1 MLNSISYVTQ
11 KRHSPRRRAGVT
23 SPPACLF
30 FTEAGE
36 EKFFISGL
44 EKRALDIILYS
55 GMALKTLSAL
65 PVFADS
71 LFADRFNR

>member
-1 MLNSISYVTQ
+1 MGLRSATAPPSG
-11 KRHSPRRRAGVT
+11 GVT

-36 EKFFISGL
+36 ENFFISGL

-55 GMALKTLSAL
+55 GQAMLAFMLS
-65 PVFADS
+65 F
-71 LFADRFNR
+71 

>member
-1 MLNSISYVTQ
+1 M
-11 KRHSPRRRAGVT
+11 RHSPRRRAGVT

-30 FTEAGE
+30 LTEAGE

-55 GMALKTLSAL
+55 GQAMLAFMLS
-65 PVFADS
+65 F
-71 LFADRFNR
+71 

>member
-1 MLNSISYVTQ
+1 MLNSISYGAQ

-55 GMALKTLSAL
+55 GQAMLAFMLS
-65 PVFADS
+65 F
-71 LFADRFNR
+71 

>member
-1 MLNSISYVTQ
+1 MLNSISYGTQ

-36 EKFFISGL
+36 ENFFISGL
-44 EKRALDIILYS
+44 EKRALGKVRIS
-55 GMALKTLSAL
+55 RSFL
-65 PVFADS
+65 PK
-71 LFADRFNR
+71 LTR

>member
-1 MLNSISYVTQ
+1 MNVKQHQLWDSEAPQPPPSGGGNFATGMLI
-11 KRHSPRRRAGVT
+11 
-23 SPPACLF
+23 

-55 GMALKTLSAL
+55 GQAMLAFMLS
-65 PVFADS
+65 F
-71 LFADRFNR
+71 

>member
-1 MLNSISYVTQ
+1 MLNSISYGIQ

-30 FTEAGE
+30 LTEAGE

-44 EKRALDIILYS
+44 EKGALDIILYS
-55 GMALKTLSAL
+55 GQAMLAFMLS
-65 PVFADS
+65 F
-71 LFADRFNR
+71 

>member
-1 MLNSISYVTQ
+1 MLNSISYGTQ
-11 KRHSPRRRAGVT
+11 KRHSPAVGRGN

-30 FTEAGE
+30 FTETGE

-55 GMALKTLSAL
+55 GQAMLAFMLS
-65 PVFADS
+65 F
-71 LFADRFNR
+71 